1 MNYSRVKYLACMI
14 ILLAS
19 VSSRA
24 QLKGEL
30 LNGAEVVSNEVLV
43 KFNHSTHLTG
53 ALLEQAEARSLAEI
67 AGTSDIDES
76 RLIGG
81 IPVHRLHSRS
91 RNVAELIQQIRS
103 RSDVEYVE
111 PNFVIRINRTPNDPS
126 FSSLYGLQKISAPSA
141 WEKNI
146 GNASVTLGVID
157 SGIDYTHP
165 DLVGNVWSAPA
176 LFLVRIGGVNITCP
190 AGTHGFNAIV
200 NSCDP
205 FDDNGHGT
213 HVSGT
218 IGATGNNGVGVV
230 GVNWTTSIMAS
241 KFLDSTG
248 AGSTTGAINAI
259 EFVVQA
265 NMASQ
270 SPNVRVLS
278 NSWGGGPF
286 SQALLDEINRAGGN
300 NMLFVAA
307 AGNSGTNNDTTP
319 EYPASFNTQYVIAVA
334 ATDSNDQLAS
344 FSNFGHTTVH
354 LGAPGVGILSTFPG
368 ATYQFLDGTSMATPH
383 VSGAAALI
391 LSACNLDTLTLKST
405 ILNTVDPDSAL
416 VGKTITGGR
425 LNVNRALRSC
435 LSPLKSY
442 TLSSANAEVASLDT
456 NQHVRQFAWNGSTWA
471 NQDLTANA
479 GTGTPLAAADSG
491 LSSFSLNSSNANINY
506 VGANQHVYQLAWPGP
521 PSNWISQDLTSMSG
535 GFTNLAAPGTSLF
548 SYSLGS
554 LNAEVVYLGTDQHV
568 KQLAWNN
575 SPWVSQDLSASAGA
589 STPLAMAGS
598 ALTAYSVGPSNVQVV
613 YEGTNQHVYQL
624 AWACCSPWVSQDL
637 SNFSGTL
644 APLAAPG
651 SALTSYSL
659 GSNNAQVVYLGADQH
674 VYQLVWIPG
683 STWVSQDLTN
693 FSGTLAPLAAP
704 GSSLANYSVGPNNA
718 QVVYL
723 GTNQHVYQLVWIPGS
738 TWISQDLTALSSGP
752 PAASGSALSTYTLG
766 NNNAEVVFMGANHH
780 IYQLLWNGSTW
791 ISQDLTV
798 LAP

>member
-1 MNYSRVKYLACMI
+1 MTYSRVKYLVCLI
-14 ILLAS
+14 VLLSS
-19 VSSRA
+19 VSSSA
-24 QLKGEL
+24 QLKAEL
-30 LNGAEVVSNEVLV
+30 FNGTEVVSGEVLV
-43 KFNHSTHLTG
+43 KFNHSTHLAG
-53 ALLEQAEARSLAEI
+53 VLLDQAEARSLAEI
-67 AGTSDIDES
+67 AVGSDISES

-81 IPVHRLHSRS
+81 IPVHLLHSRS
-91 RNVAELIQQIRS
+91 RNVAELVQQIRS

-111 PNFVIRINRTPNDPS
+111 PNFVIRVNRIPNDPS

-141 WEKNI
+141 WEKNT
-146 GNASVTLGVID
+146 GNASVTVGVID

-176 LFLVRIGGVNITCP
+176 LFTVRIGGVNINCA
-190 AGTHGFNAIV
+190 AGTHGFNAII

-248 AGSTTGAINAI
+248 AGSTAGAINAI

-265 NMASQ
+265 NLASQ

-286 SQALLDEINRAGGN
+286 SQSLLDEINRAGGN

-307 AGNSGTNNDTTP
+307 AGNSGTNNDTNP
-319 EYPASFNTQYVIAVA
+319 QYPASFNTQYVVAVA

-344 FSNFGHTTVH
+344 FSNFGPTTVH

-368 ATYQFLDGTSMATPH
+368 ATYQSLDGTSMATPH

-391 LSACNLDTLTLKST
+391 LSACNLDTLTVKST

-416 VGKTITGGR
+416 VGKTITRGR

-442 TLSSANAEVASLDT
+442 TLGGTNAEVVSLDT
-456 NQHVRQFAWNGSTWA
+456 NQHVRQFAWNGSTWV
-471 NQDLTANA
+471 NQDLTASA
-479 GTGTPLAAADSG
+479 GTGTPLAATDSG
-491 LSSFSLNSSNANINY
+491 LSNFSLGSTNAEINY

-521 PSNWISQDLTSMSG
+521 PSNWISQDLTSISG
-535 GFTNLAAPGTSLF
+535 GTNLAAPGTSLF

-575 SPWVSQDLSASAGA
+575 GPWVSQDLSAIAGA
-589 STPLAMAGS
+589 STPLATPGS

-624 AWACCSPWVSQDL
+624 AWASGSNWVSQDL

-659 GSNNAQVVYLGADQH
+659 GGNNAQVVYLGADQH

-704 GSSLANYSVGPNNA
+704 GSALTNYSVGPNNE

-723 GTNQHVYQLVWIPGS
+723 GTNQHVYQLAWVPGVTWVSQDLTALSGGPPAASGSSLSTYTLGSTNAEVIFMGANHHIYQLVWNGS
-738 TWISQDLTALSSGP
+738 TWISQDLTAL
-752 PAASGSALSTYTLG
+752 
-766 NNNAEVVFMGANHH
+766 
-780 IYQLLWNGSTW
+780 
-791 ISQDLTV
+791 
-798 LAP
+798 AP